1 MQLMTKEE
9 LSALESLENEDAPTH
24 NFSAGDWVLAPW
36 SEDGQYVYFFLCIES
51 LLKLIIL
58 FRFYEAQVEDITS
71 DGQCTV
77 MFTHTK
83 KRISEVCLVGLLK
96 PLGKKR
102 SFNNKSNT
110 NSLGYKNKSLGISS
124 SFTNTASTSTGQ
136 ATNFNQF
143 KKQQELRDAQRR
155 KQQKRKEK
163 IKQLEDEREKDKMKW
178 QSFANKVIKFS
189 KYFNI
194 NLILISL

>member
-1 MQLMTKEE
+1 M
-9 LSALESLENEDAPTH
+9 
-24 NFSAGDWVLAPW
+24 
-36 SEDGQYVYFFLCIES
+36 
-51 LLKLIIL
+51 
-58 FRFYEAQVEDITS
+58 EDITS

-102 SFNNKSNT
+102 CFNNKSNA
-110 NSLGYKNKSLGISS
+110 NSLGYKNKSLGTSS
-124 SFTNTASTSTGQ
+124 SFTSAPSTSSGQ

-143 KKQQELRDAQRR
+143 KKQQELREAQRR

-178 QSFANKVIKFS
+178 QSFANKVI
-189 KYFNI
+189 
-194 NLILISL
+194 